1 MEARY
6 TAFKII
12 HDVIYKDKYSNMVL
26 ESYMNNAKLTNDD
39 RRLCM
44 NIVMGTLRNSIYL
57 EYLLSPYIKD
67 ITNTKPELL
76 TILKMGIYQY
86 LFMDKIPQYAMVDES
101 CNIARKAVSN
111 NSAGFV
117 NAVLRNFIRKYKED
131 DKVIPPHIR
140 YSCTIEAYNA
150 MRTMLSEDQCID
162 MLKSFNEPQD
172 TYISINTHFHD
183 RDTVIANMAKQGY
196 ELSLTDDKCARVVSS
211 KSPSSSEEFNNGAI
225 IVQDE
230 KASDIAKLMNVKKG
244 MTVLDACASPGGKT
258 IYMANAMADT
268 GKITACDIVQSRVS
282 KMKEN
287 IRRCGFTNVECMVK
301 DMKISYADMIEKFD
315 CVLIDAPCS
324 GLGVAGKRPEIKLKF
339 VSAQSLA
346 ITQKALLE
354 TCSRY
359 VKKGGTLVYGTC
371 TVNRMENQDVT
382 ESFLK
387 SNTDYVFDEDFAD
400 RGFYAARLIR
410 K

>member
-12 HDVIYKDKYSNMVL
+12 HDVIYKDKYSNMIL
-26 ESYMNNAKLTNDD
+26 ESYMNNAHLSNED

-44 NIVMGTLRNSIYL
+44 NITMGTLRNSIYL

-67 ITNTKPELL
+67 IANTKPMLL

-86 LFMDKIPQYAMVDES
+86 LFMDRIPQYALVDES
-101 CNIARKAVSN
+101 CNIAKKAVSK

-117 NAVLRNFIRKYKED
+117 NAVLRNFIRKYKEE
-131 DKVIPPHIR
+131 DKDIPPYIR
-140 YSCTIEAYNA
+140 YSCTTQAYNA
-150 MRTMLSEDQCID
+150 MRTMLNESQCID
-162 MLKSFNEPQD
+162 MLKSFNEPSD
-172 TYISINTHFHD
+172 TYISINTHFYDKNEVIENMSKHGFEVSIID
-183 RDTVIANMAKQGY
+183 DTCAK
-196 ELSLTDDKCARVVSS
+196 VVSNM
-211 KSPSSSEEFNNGAI
+211 SPSASDEYAKGAI

-230 KASDIAKLMNVKKG
+230 KAASIAKMLNAGRGMN
-244 MTVLDACASPGGKT
+244 VLDACASPGGKT
-258 IYMANAMADT
+258 MYIANMMVNT
-268 GKITACDIVQSRVS
+268 GKITACDIIESRVS

-287 IRRCGFTNVECMVK
+287 VRRCGFSNIECMTK
-301 DMKISYADMIEKFD
+301 DMTLLYTDMIEKFD
-315 CVLIDAPCS
+315 RVLVDAPCS
-324 GLGVAGKRPEIKLKF
+324 GLGVAGKRPEIKLKYE
-339 VSAQSLA
+339 SADSLV
-346 ITQKALLE
+346 ITQRNLMQ

-382 ESFLK
+382 ERFLK
-387 SNTDYVFDEDFAD
+387 SNTDYVFDEDFAE